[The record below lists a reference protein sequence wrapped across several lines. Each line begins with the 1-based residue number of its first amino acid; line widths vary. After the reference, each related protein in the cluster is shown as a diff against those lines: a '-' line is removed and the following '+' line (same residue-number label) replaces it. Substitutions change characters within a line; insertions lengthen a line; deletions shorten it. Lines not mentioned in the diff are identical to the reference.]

1 MATQYVTCP
10 GCATQNAGVNARCT
24 NCGTILPLSPMPMQ
38 HVPNYGAAKLPGADK
53 KIAAGICGILL
64 GGFGVH
70 KFVLGYQKEGII
82 MLSINLGSIILLMV
96 SCGILFPLVFV
107 SMGIGIVGLVEGI
120 MYLIKSDEEFV
131 QTYIVNKKP
140 WF

>member
-10 GCATQNAGVNARCT
+10 RCSTQNSGLNSRCM
-24 NCGTILPLSPMPMQ
+24 NCGNAMPVNPMPMQ
-38 HVPNYGAAKLPGADK
+38 HMPQQGQLPGADK

-70 KFVLGYQKEGII
+70 KFVLGYQNEGII
-82 MLSINLGSIILLMV
+82 MLSAYLIGLVITIIT
-96 SCGILFPLVFV
+96 CGVGVFIPV
-107 SMGIGIVGLVEGI
+107 AVGIVGIVEGI
-120 MYLIKSDEEFV
+120 IYLTKSDEEFV
-131 QTYIVNKKP
+131 QTYVVNKKP